1 MACRLQ
7 DLSGYGVSVAV
18 GKEFA
23 GAFPDR
29 TFKSPLV
36 DLLIKSGRNGNTW
49 SLPLPFKQKQKKIC
63 FFFVLKA
70 LLVQVTNA
78 FCLWL
83 TYIVSGKNNGKG
95 YYIYEKGSKPKPD
108 PSVLPIIEESRRI
121 CNLTPNGKVLLFRSI
136 TYNSY
141 LDRLVSFCA
150 YLVA

>member
-1 MACRLQ
+1 MVTL
-7 DLSGYGVSVAV
+7 DHYHY
-18 GKEFA
+18 
-23 GAFPDR
+23 
-29 TFKSPLV
+29 PLN
-36 DLLIKSGRNGNTW
+36 KNN
-49 SLPLPFKQKQKKIC
+49 KKIC